1 MRDAQHYDR
10 IPFED
15 TTLPIR
21 INYDSTVKPADIPD
35 EDRLTWHEQLELIYL
50 RKGEAAVYYGSR
62 MVEAKTGDVILMN
75 PFEVHQVVHTGSD
88 VLFDCVMID
97 ASMYCSGARDEKES
111 RLLDYM
117 DYNRLGFENRI
128 LGDQEL
134 TQHIDSLCRELKNR
148 EFMYELAVRSHVFG
162 LLVCLLRQHVRSER
176 SMERFAQN
184 MERYDRIR
192 PAVQMMKQRMSERIT
207 LTELAETCHMSSS
220 HFCRM
225 FRQITGVAPVRYL
238 LNLRLQEAATM
249 LRRTDKPVTQ
259 VAFEVG
265 FDDSGYF
272 SKKFREQFGMTPTKA
287 KKSGN
292 GE

>member
-1 MRDAQHYDR
+1 MRDTQRYDR
-10 IPFED
+10 ISFEN

-21 INYDSTVKPADIPD
+21 INYDSTVTPADIPD
-35 EDRLTWHEQLELIYL
+35 EDQLTWHEQLELMYL

-97 ASMYCSGARDEKES
+97 ASMYRSGAQDEKES
-111 RLLDYM
+111 WLLDYM

-128 LGDQEL
+128 LGDREL

-176 SMERFAQN
+176 PMEQLAQK
-184 MERYDRIR
+184 MKRYDRIR

-220 HFCRM
+220 HFCRV
-225 FRQITGVAPVRYL
+225 FRKF
-238 LNLRLQEAATM
+238 AA
-249 LRRTDKPVTQ
+249 
-259 VAFEVG
+259 
-265 FDDSGYF
+265 
-272 SKKFREQFGMTPTKA
+272 MTPAQYRKHR
-287 KKSGN
+287 KN
-292 GE
+292 DVCD